1 MKASPKI
8 LLALTAVATLSI
20 AYPAKANLITNGGF
34 ETGDFSGWSVS
45 GPASVEG
52 TVGSIPPHSGNFQA
66 QLDVS
71 ASIGQTLATTPGQ
84 VYLIDLWAAAPMI
97 QGGSLFVFWNGI
109 PAAGFAQS
117 SVTPYEEL
125 CPSVIATSASTTLLF
140 EVTRG
145 RILLDD
151 ISVNRF
157 VPDGGST
164 VSLLGCAL
172 LGLAAFRRKL
182 RC

>member
-66 QLDVS
+66 QFGLFD
-71 ASIGQTLATTPGQ
+71 SIGQTIATTPGQ
-84 VYLIDLWAAAPMI
+84 SYTIDFWAASPGI
-97 QGGSLFVFWNGI
+97 SFVFVVWNGHNVFGQI
-109 PAAGFAQS
+109 FERPTGYTELTFN
-117 SVTPYEEL
+117 VTT
-125 CPSVIATSASTTLLF
+125 SSASTSFLIEQEGGGTL
-140 EVTRG
+140 
-145 RILLDD
+145 LLDD
-151 ISVNRF
+151 VSVNRF

-164 VSLLGCAL
+164 VSLLGFAL
-172 LGLAAFRRKL
+172 LGLAVFRRKL
-182 RC
+182 SC